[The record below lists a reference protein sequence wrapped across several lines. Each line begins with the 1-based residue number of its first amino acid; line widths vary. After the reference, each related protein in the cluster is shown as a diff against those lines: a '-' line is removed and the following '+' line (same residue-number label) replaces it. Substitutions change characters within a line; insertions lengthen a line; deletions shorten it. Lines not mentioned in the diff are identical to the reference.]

1 MTAAKVFVLDNYD
14 SFTFN
19 LVEYFKLLGAEVVV
33 YRNDVPLERV
43 AQENPDLVVISPGP
57 SVPSKAGNL
66 IELIKTYGGKIPIFG
81 VCLGHQGIIEAYG
94 GELGFLDYPIHGKSS
109 LITHAQTGL
118 FDRLPSPV
126 AVGRYH
132 SIIGVKIPDC
142 LEVTAQTDDG
152 MVMAVRHKTQQVLGV
167 QFHPES
173 ILTAKGDH
181 GLILI
186 ANLLKWAVP
195 EFEPIVQTP

>member
-1 MTAAKVFVLDNYD
+1 MNPPKVFVLDNYD

-19 LVEYFKLLGAEVVV
+19 LVEYFKLLGADVVV
-33 YRNDVPLERV
+33 YRNDVSLDAV

-57 SVPSKAGNL
+57 SIPSKAGNL

-94 GELGFLDYPIHGKSS
+94 GSLGYLDYPIHGKSS
-109 LITHAQTGL
+109 LISHQETGL
-118 FDRLPSPV
+118 FEQLPNPV

-132 SIIGVKIPDC
+132 SLIGEQIPDC
-142 LEVTAQTDDG
+142 LEVTSRTDDG
-152 MVMAVRHKTQQVLGV
+152 IVMSVRHKTDPVLGV

-173 ILTAKGDH
+173 ILSAKGDH
-181 GLILI
+181 GLRLI
-186 ANLLKWAVP
+186 GNLLAWAKPGFKPV
-195 EFEPIVQTP
+195 IAS